1 MWYTVK
7 KKIFMKKSII
17 ISLFTLYLTIN
28 SYTQESDFRY
38 FSLHYFQKIC
48 LKKFNSIAVTQN
60 QLLPVL
66 NDNARMHGME
76 LQGAIMKNVYIG
88 LSAMGTLNDKRN
100 ENGYTSWGGATGTF
114 AIEYRFN
121 FKNFYISPGLG
132 LGCGRF
138 TYSTAFNDGSLS
150 TTSHVDAIFTEP
162 KIKLGYI
169 LMNKFIVNVEIS
181 HIISISENEYSVG
194 TNVSTNVFPGNL
206 IIGLAIGYKFPFWGK
221 K

>member
-1 MWYTVK
+1 
-7 KKIFMKKSII
+7 MKRCII

-28 SYTQESDFRY
+28 SYTQESDLRY

-76 LQGAIMKNVYIG
+76 LQGAIMKDIYIG
-88 LSAMGTLNDKRN
+88 LSAMGTLNDERN

-121 FKNFYISPGLG
+121 LKNFYIEPGLG

-150 TTSHVDAIFTEP
+150 TTSHIDAIFTEP

-169 LMNKFIVNVEIS
+169 SMNKFIVNVEIS
-181 HIISISENEYSVG
+181 HIISLSENEYSVG
-194 TNVSTNVFPGNL
+194 TDVSTNVFPGNL
-206 IIGLAIGYKFPFWGK
+206 IIGLAVGYKFPFWEK
-221 K
+221 KE